1 MNFHSAKVKQP
12 NRSRFTFMR
21 QQIASFT
28 DCGFLKANNGA
39 FSAMI
44 LAVLTSISA
53 DKRIAH
59 PFSVASR
66 AVETP

>member
-12 NRSRFTFMR
+12 NRSRFTFML

-28 DCGFLKANNGA
+28 DCGFLKANHGA
-39 FSAMI
+39 ISVVI
-44 LAVLTSISA
+44 LVVLTSVST
-53 DKRIAH
+53 DKRITH